1 MIPSNTSESTKSIFF
16 ILALVLISDNKPTR
30 ILKKFIKIKKGDI
43 PCFCLGKIG
52 AQGTKTR
59 INVEVHQMWIIN
71 TDLGE
76 KGETGTKSVLS
87 QYTILL

>member
-1 MIPSNTSESTKSIFF
+1 MPSWTGCQFLMRFEVIK
-16 ILALVLISDNKPTR
+16 
-30 ILKKFIKIKKGDI
+30 IKIKKDDI